1 MTFDTYLEQYMP
13 KNRDN
18 PTTSNTPNN
27 SVNDLS
33 NMQRATL
40 KQLRKMTK
48 LTQTELS
55 ETMGVGQDTISR
67 LEKRHDMLLST
78 LSNYIESL
86 GAKIELVVIFPGQSP
101 IVIDS
106 LESGNVSSKKKH
118 PPENNSKKEQEI
130 K

>member
-1 MTFDTYLEQYMP
+1 MSE
-13 KNRDN
+13 
-18 PTTSNTPNN
+18 
-27 SVNDLS
+27 
-33 NMQRATL
+33 MQRATL

-78 LSNYIESL
+78 ISNYVESL
-86 GAKIELVVIFPGQSP
+86 GGTMELVATFPEQSP
-101 IVIDS
+101 IVIDC
-106 LESGNVSSKKKH
+106 LKTGNTSSKKKH
-118 PPENNSKKEQEI
+118 PAEEKSKKEQEN